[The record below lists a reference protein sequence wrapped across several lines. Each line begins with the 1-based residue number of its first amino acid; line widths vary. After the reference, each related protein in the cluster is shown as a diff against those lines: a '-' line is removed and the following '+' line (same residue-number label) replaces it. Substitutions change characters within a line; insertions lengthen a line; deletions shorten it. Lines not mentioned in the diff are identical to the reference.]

1 MVGGTPV
8 VIGRATDCQ
17 IVTQDGLVSRRH
29 ARVVYDGLYWIED
42 LGSSNGVYV
51 GSERVQRRELKAGD
65 TFRCGALQVRFEAE
79 APRRTGMGQ
88 APVLGSALP
97 PAPMPSPPVIAPP
110 AAVPQ
115 LPPVPL
121 PAVLPSA
128 APVSSLLSEPTA
140 PIRVAAGA
148 NDLAAVRAE
157 LAAARAELD
166 GERRKRTD
174 LDFELS
180 ELRRK
185 LEELQAKPAAPAG
198 AGAEEAE
205 RLRRRVEQLES
216 ELRRKGGGVV
226 SGSSANTEALRSTE
240 TERDR
245 LRARV
250 TELEAQAAAQAAKP
264 AAPAKTT
271 DDQEMETIRLRRR
284 VEQLESELRR
294 LRGGKPAEPS
304 PSDAAGV
311 DPIELAELKDQVRKL
326 IGERDEAQRRA
337 SAAASAGSDAKLVE
351 ELERTRRRVEQ
362 LESELKRRP
371 MGAVSEQQRLEAQRQ
386 ELESALRQLREV
398 ERERDGLRE
407 LVARGGVVTNKTGT
421 MPAAKLPTAVPPAVT
436 EQLTSV
442 SDGLAD
448 IRAALRAAGDDGALA
463 QLEQLRAALRQAC
476 LLLGITL

>member
-51 GSERVQRRELKAGD
+51 GTERVQRRELKAGD
-65 TFRCGALQVRFEAE
+65 TFRCGALQVRFEVE

-110 AAVPQ
+110 AAVPP

-140 PIRVAAGA
+140 PIRVAAGT

-198 AGAEEAE
+198 AGAEESE

-226 SGSSANTEALRSTE
+226 SGSSANTEALRSAE

-250 TELEAQAAAQAAKP
+250 TELEAQVAKP

-294 LRGGKPAEPS
+294 LRGGKPAEPA

-421 MPAAKLPTAVPPAVT
+421 MPAAKLPTAVPPAVPPAVT
-436 EQLTSV
+436 EQLTTV

-476 LLLGITL
+476 LLLGISL

>member
-51 GSERVQRRELKAGD
+51 GTERVQRRELKAGD

-97 PAPMPSPPVIAPP
+97 PAPMPAPPVIAPP
-110 AAVPQ
+110 AALPP

-148 NDLAAVRAE
+148 GDLAAVRAE

-250 TELEAQAAAQAAKP
+250 TELEAQAAA
-264 AAPAKTT
+264 APAKTT

-294 LRGGKPAEPS
+294 LRGGKPAEPA
-304 PSDAAGV
+304 PSDAGGV

-476 LLLGITL
+476 LLLGISL

>member
-51 GSERVQRRELKAGD
+51 GTERVQRRELKAGD

-97 PAPMPSPPVIAPP
+97 PAPMPSPPVVAPP
-110 AAVPQ
+110 AAVPP

-148 NDLAAVRAE
+148 GDLAAVRAE

-174 LDFELS
+174 LDFEIS

-185 LEELQAKPAAPAG
+185 LEEQQAKPAAPAG

-294 LRGGKPAEPS
+294 LRGGKPAEPA
-304 PSDAAGV
+304 PSDAGV

-436 EQLTSV
+436 EQLTTV

-476 LLLGITL
+476 LLLGISL